1 MNQSFLYWK
10 WNHDIFNPA
19 VMEEKVQDLCSRTQ
33 IGNIFV
39 GMEWIHE
46 PFTGPNITQ
55 AFKYGISLLHQQGR
69 KVMIE
74 CCIRGEGKEFYDEY
88 DFEPAYLVSV
98 YEAKADADRK
108 ITVDHESVWHYWRK
122 TGEHGEHKVF
132 AAYRLEKDGEHSYKN
147 AEKLSQVCSRAIAM
161 PDGTFRVEITAPK
174 INEGDTIAVVLGFE
188 QPLPDLAHPKLPEY
202 FRKMAKHAKTVG
214 ADGIFSDEWGYDI
227 ILKIETPNPYD
238 DFKLSIRHFSYSGYF
253 EEEFQKQTGKSLMD
267 NMLALF
273 YNHDINRKE
282 IVDGYWRTMRLICTR
297 NEDAMYAITKE
308 ELGPDAFWGIH
319 PTWWGNKNK
328 QYFEF
333 FKNGFYWWDAKRD
346 IAQTDEMVSFPIR
359 TALAHRFESPR
370 WYNMWYSMGTRNI
383 RGYFP
388 ETWTN
393 LRFGGRTHYL
403 GYECPN
409 ESVVLEFKPR
419 GLLEAIESLDRR
431 VRLFD
436 SLDSQ
441 PDCRVL
447 LFFGFEAVSNYVDFE
462 REMPWAPESPRLMK
476 TLDTCN
482 ELFPM
487 MLCDLV
493 PSYAVENGSL
503 FVNENGKAQYG
514 NQEYDVV
521 IALYP
526 RRLTAEAKAFLGA
539 VDPKK
544 LVLCDGEEVD
554 DLAQKGAVV
563 IDFVPPADNLYF
575 IAKELGAAENR
586 TENGCVNQDGSL
598 IFTSTGT
605 EPIGNKLDVEMI
617 LSGKHIVFHGEDAV
631 WISADGKRAIYPKG
645 QLWVNGIEISSER

>member
-1 MNQSFLYWK
+1 MLGSNIERRLLLLFLGSDDSSDYSNNDNAAGNASPQSPIYRRATLGERTG
-10 WNHDIFNPA
+10 NFNVVSPVKFNLGVGFVVGVYFDSIGVLANRGGYRDDSVDA
-19 VMEEKVQDLCSRTQ
+19 VIVVAPSFQ
-33 IGNIFV
+33 I
-39 GMEWIHE
+39 
-46 PFTGPNITQ
+46 
-55 AFKYGISLLHQQGR
+55 
-69 KVMIE
+69 
-74 CCIRGEGKEFYDEY
+74 
-88 DFEPAYLVSV
+88 
-98 YEAKADADRK
+98 
-108 ITVDHESVWHYWRK
+108 
-122 TGEHGEHKVF
+122 
-132 AAYRLEKDGEHSYKN
+132 
-147 AEKLSQVCSRAIAM
+147 AIALAIL
-161 PDGTFRVEITAPK
+161 GESFRIVVQGVE
-174 INEGDTIAVVLGFE
+174 EVV
-188 QPLPDLAHPKLPEY
+188 D
-202 FRKMAKHAKTVG
+202 
-214 ADGIFSDEWGYDI
+214 
-227 ILKIETPNPYD
+227 D

-308 ELGPDAFWGIH
+308 ELSPDAFWGIH